1 MGVEHIL
8 CPVDFSDTSEFA
20 LTYAALLAKKLGARV
35 TALHA
40 FELGEGIYPDDAI
53 PMRDN
58 LMQQLGPDLD
68 RRLSELAARCDH
80 GALIET
86 LRVEG
91 AAHRVICEQ
100 AEALGVDLIVMGTHG
115 RSGLAHAL
123 LGSVT
128 ERVLRTAPVPV
139 LTVRKP
145 GAG

>member
-40 FELGEGIYPDDAI
+40 FELSEGVFPDDAI

-58 LMQQLGPDLD
+58 LMQRLGPDLD
-68 RRLSELAARCDH
+68 RRLSELAERCGH
-80 GALIET
+80 GAPIST

-91 AAHRVICEQ
+91 SAHQMIVEQ
-100 AEALGVDLIVMGTHG
+100 AEALGADLIVMGTHG
-115 RSGLAHAL
+115 RSGLAHML

-128 ERVLRTAPVPV
+128 ERVLRTSSVPV

-145 GAG
+145 GQG